1 MKVIM
6 LAAGVGKRMS
16 AVTNIIPKCLIK
28 IGEKTLLERHLETIS
43 LLGIKDIVFVV
54 GHLKEKIKETIEK
67 NNTGLNITYIENEQ
81 YTKGSIPKINATIQG
96 VKEKPCQF
104 ILIH

>member
-28 IGEKTLLERHLETIS
+28 IGEKTLLERHLEIIS
-43 LLGIKDIVFVV
+43 LLGIKDVVFIV
-54 GHLKEKIKETIEK
+54 GHFKEKIKETVEK
-67 NNTGLNITYIENEQ
+67 KSNGFNIKYI
-81 YTKGSIPKINATIQG
+81 
-96 VKEKPCQF
+96 
-104 ILIH
+104 